1 MEMIIGLAH
10 FFRKFE
16 FELYETDAS
25 DVELKHDFTLPA
37 PKLDSKGV
45 RTRVVGIE
53 E

>member
-1 MEMIIGLAH
+1 MEMTIGLAH
-10 FFRKFE
+10 FFRRFE

-25 DVELKHDFTLPA
+25 DVEVKHDFTLPS

-45 RTRVVGIE
+45 RVRVVGME